1 MNTSRESKL
10 DDHMMEYFV
19 LPPRSEV
26 TAQCEYPT
34 LAEVGCCM
42 ETLRNEFW
50 INAQSLK
57 HLVEDVLVSQ
67 AAKIPVDRNRSHE

>member
-1 MNTSRESKL
+1 MNTSRESTL

-19 LPPRSEV
+19 LAPGSEV
-26 TAQCEYPT
+26 TAQCEYRT
-34 LAEVGCCM
+34 LAQVGCCT
-42 ETLRNEFW
+42 ETLRNEFR